1 MIVQRRRRRVWVGS
15 QGKLGL
21 DRRVCGDGNCDCMR
35 RSDRRRT
42 HGTLMGACG
51 RMGDGCRAA
60 SSSAFVMCVDRRQG
74 WPRALRSLASLGVPA
89 KGHDTSESVR
99 NRV

>member
-21 DRRVCGDGNCDCMR
+21 DRRVCGDGNCDTAR
-35 RSDRRRT
+35 RSDRRGT

-51 RMGDGCRAA
+51 HMGDGCRAA
-60 SSSAFVMCVDRRQG
+60 SNSAFVMCVD
-74 WPRALRSLASLGVPA
+74 LR
-89 KGHDTSESVR
+89 VR
-99 NRV
+99 CDL